1 MRMYWSAFRDSPVR
15 QRARRPARTVG
26 FLAVGAILAVVV
38 AVSAP
43 GWLRPASGAGGPSAA
58 RQPAA
63 PVPPSRTAQA
73 VTVPVVPPSLTP
85 VPETWSGAAP
95 APAPAAPVAHAAAVS
110 SHAAQPA
117 LAGVSGAMGKSQ
129 SPQASMP
136 TQQLAAVPEAVFPP
150 PKGKSLFDP
159 WLLHLRSAEAI
170 VVNERRGEMIYG
182 KNVDMPRPIA
192 SISKLMMAMV
202 VLDAHLPMNQ
212 LITVTSQDVDRLRWS
227 ASRLNVG
234 TTLTRRALLRLALMA
249 SENRAAYALA
259 RTYPGGE
266 QACVAAMNRKA
277 RALGMMNTTF
287 LDPTGL
293 HSQNQSTPEDLALMV
308 QAAYRYPLIRQ
319 FTTTAEYTEDV
330 HGDRRPV
337 LFRNTDLFVRT
348 RNRFWHIGLSKTGFI
363 NEAGQCL
370 VMRAKIART
379 PYIIVLLDS
388 WGPFARFSDANAV
401 RSWIE
406 NARAGQLARRRGR
419 ANDA

>member
-15 QRARRPARTVG
+15 QRSRRPARTVG
-26 FLAVGAILAVVV
+26 FLAVGAILAVVAAV
-38 AVSAP
+38 AAL
-43 GWLRPASGAGGPSAA
+43 GWLRPAIGDGGQSAA
-58 RQPAA
+58 RPPAS
-63 PVPPSRTAQA
+63 PVPPSRAAQA
-73 VTVPVVPPSLTP
+73 VTVPVAPPSLTP
-85 VPETWSGAAP
+85 VPETWSGTPAAP
-95 APAPAAPVAHAAAVS
+95 IPAPTAPAAAGLSPAAR
-110 SHAAQPA
+110 PT
-117 LAGVSGAMGKSQ
+117 LATASGAAIGKPQ
-129 SPQASMP
+129 PPQARMP
-136 TQQLAAVPEAVFPP
+136 SQPLAAVPEAIFPP

-170 VVNERRGEMIYG
+170 VVNERQGEMIYG
-182 KNVDMPRPIA
+182 KNVDVPRPIA

-277 RALGMMNTTF
+277 RALGMMQTTF

-319 FTTTAEYTEDV
+319 FTTTAQYTEDV

-370 VMRAKIART
+370 VMRAKIAHT

-388 WGPFARFSDANAV
+388 WGPFARFSDADAV

-406 NARAGQLARRRGR
+406 SAHAAQLARRHRR